1 MNNLAHID
9 NAIIQNRQI
18 YNNISAKPN
27 AFINLSSQNDVYTS
41 SKVQYYNDEK
51 SQKAQ
56 KDKKLSK
63 ILVLG
68 FSAVSILG
76 LGATAAIQIL
86 KHKVKIQDI
95 PKIATDTVDAAMQTQ
110 AGQTAKKWTNKILNM
125 CINLD
130 ALKNNIWTGI
140 SNKLHLN
147 KFDDYIAD
155 TYSKL
160 STKESL
166 DKYAKSSS
174 RINSFLNSIGKEER
188 LDPQNYEKFCAD
200 MANAIK
206 NEVSPKGRKV
216 YQVLFEG
223 FKKTDESQDFI
234 QRMKNGFKTFWKNG
248 TEEVIADTNLNNVY
262 KKYTQGL
269 EQDFIP
275 NEIFDSIQNMKK
287 ALPEKRATMHASIVD
302 QIKKLLENRDLDE
315 LKKAYNIDDTDK
327 LAQAIAKD
335 YEQLDF
341 LYSKGA
347 RNIAEKQRDLKLGNA
362 SVDVLGMASTIG
374 MLGVGVAKAEDKKE
388 KESIM
393 LDLGIPLTS
402 SMIFSFVGGLKNI
415 SGVASMLTGLAVG
428 SATSL
433 GVKLIQS
440 LKGNK
445 EQQNSTTV

>member
-27 AFINLSSQNDVYTS
+27 AFVNLSSQKDVYTS

-95 PKIATDTVDAAMQTQ
+95 PKIATDTIDAAMQTQ

-147 KFDDYIAD
+147 KFDDYIAN

-160 STKESL
+160 SIKESL

-174 RINSFLNSIGKEER
+174 RINIFNDLIGKNKLKPQEYEE
-188 LDPQNYEKFCAD
+188 FCSD

-206 NEVSPKGRKV
+206 NKVSPEGGKV

-223 FKKTDESQDFI
+223 FKKTDKNQNFI

-248 TEEVIADTNLNNVY
+248 TKEVIADTNLNNVY

-287 ALPEKRATMHASIVD
+287 ALPEARATMHASIVN
-302 QIKKLLENRDLDE
+302 QIKKLLENQDLDE

-362 SVDVLGMASTIG
+362 SVDVLGMTSTIG

>member
-27 AFINLSSQNDVYTS
+27 AFINLSSQKDVYTS

-76 LGATAAIQIL
+76 LGATATIQIL

-95 PKIATDTVDAAMQTQ
+95 PKIATDTIGAAMQTP
-110 AGQTAKKWTNKILNM
+110 AGQTAKKWTDKILNM

-147 KFDDYIAD
+147 KFDNYIAD
-155 TYSKL
+155 TYGKL

-174 RINSFLNSIGKEER
+174 RINKFNDLIGKKRLEPKEYEE
-188 LDPQNYEKFCAD
+188 FCSD

-206 NEVSPKGRKV
+206 ENVSPEGKKV

-223 FKKTDESQDFI
+223 FKKTDENLTFI
-234 QRMKNGFKTFWKNG
+234 QRIKNGFETFWKNG
-248 TEEVIADTNLNNVY
+248 TKEVIADKNLSKVY
-262 KKYTQGL
+262 ERYTKNGL
-269 EQDFIP
+269 SENTIGKGLKDFIENIKNATP
-275 NEIFDSIQNMKK
+275 ENKESAKKEFIKEIKNMLENKDL
-287 ALPEKRATMHASIVD
+287 AA
-302 QIKKLLENRDLDE
+302 IKKE
-315 LKKAYNIDDTDK
+315 YNVDDTDK

-335 YEQLDF
+335 YMQLDY

-402 SMIFSFVGGLKNI
+402 SMIFSFVGGIKNI
-415 SGVASMLTGLAVG
+415 SGIASMLTGLAVG

-433 GVKLIQS
+433 GVKMLQS

>member
-27 AFINLSSQNDVYTS
+27 AFVNLSSQKDVYTS

-76 LGATAAIQIL
+76 LGATAAVQIL
-86 KHKVKIQDI
+86 KHKVKVQDI
-95 PKIATDTVDAAMQTQ
+95 PKIATDTIDAAMQTQ

-147 KFDDYIAD
+147 KFDDYIAN

-160 STKESL
+160 SIKESL

-174 RINSFLNSIGKEER
+174 RINIFNDLIGKNKLKPQKYEE
-188 LDPQNYEKFCAD
+188 FCTD

-206 NEVSPKGRKV
+206 NEVSPEGRKV

-223 FKKTDESQDFI
+223 FKKTDKNQNFI

-248 TEEVIADTNLNNVY
+248 TKEVIADTNLNNVY

-269 EQDFIP
+269 KQDFIP
-275 NEIFDSIQNMKK
+275 NEIFDSIQSMKK
-287 ALPEKRATMHASIVD
+287 ALPEKRATMHTSIVN
-302 QIKKLLENRDLDE
+302 QIKKLLENQYLDE

-335 YEQLDF
+335 YMQLDY

>member
-27 AFINLSSQNDVYTS
+27 AFINLSSQKDVYTS

-147 KFDDYIAD
+147 KFDNFIAD

-160 STKESL
+160 STKEGL

-174 RINSFLNSIGKEER
+174 RINIFNDLIGKKE
-188 LDPQNYEKFCAD
+188 LAADNYDKFCAN
-200 MANAIK
+200 MSKEIEENVAPEN
-206 NEVSPKGRKV
+206 RKV
-216 YQVLFEG
+216 CQVLFEG
-223 FKKTDESQDFI
+223 FKKTDKNQGII

-262 KKYTQGL
+262 KKCTQGL

-275 NEIFDSIQNMKK
+275 DEIFDSIQNMKK
-287 ALPEKRATMHASIVD
+287 ALPEARATMHASIVN
-302 QIKKLLENRDLDE
+302 QIKKLLENQDLDE

-335 YEQLDF
+335 YMQLDY

-402 SMIFSFVGGLKNI
+402 SMIFSFVGGIKNI
-415 SGVASMLTGLAVG
+415 SGVAAMLTGLAVG

-433 GVKLIQS
+433 GVKMLQS

>member
-27 AFINLSSQNDVYTS
+27 AFVNLSSQKDVYTS

-95 PKIATDTVDAAMQTQ
+95 PKIATDTIDAAMQTQ

-147 KFDDYIAD
+147 KFDDYIAN

-160 STKESL
+160 SIKESL

-174 RINSFLNSIGKEER
+174 RINIFNDLIGKNKLKPQEYEE
-188 LDPQNYEKFCAD
+188 FCSYMAD
-200 MANAIK
+200 AIK
-206 NEVSPKGRKV
+206 NKVSPEGRKV

-223 FKKTDESQDFI
+223 FKKTDKNQNFI

-248 TEEVIADTNLNNVY
+248 TKEIIADTNLNNVY

-287 ALPEKRATMHASIVD
+287 ALPEARATMHASIVN
-302 QIKKLLENRDLDE
+302 QIKKLLENQDLDE

-362 SVDVLGMASTIG
+362 SVDVLGMTSTIG

>member
-27 AFINLSSQNDVYTS
+27 AFINLSSQKDVYTS

-95 PKIATDTVDAAMQTQ
+95 QNIATNTLDAAMQTP
-110 AGQTAKKWTNKILNM
+110 AGQTAKKWTKKILNM

-130 ALKNNIWTGI
+130 ALKNNIWTEI

-147 KFDDYIAD
+147 KFDNYIAD

-174 RINSFLNSIGKEER
+174 RINIFNNQIGKKE
-188 LDPQNYEKFCAD
+188 LAVDNYDKFCAN
-200 MANAIK
+200 MSKEIEENVAPEN
-206 NEVSPKGRKV
+206 RKV
-216 YQVLFEG
+216 YQVLFKG
-223 FKKTDESQDFI
+223 FKKTDENQSFI
-234 QRMKNGFKTFWKNG
+234 QRIQNGFKTFWKNG
-248 TEEVIADTNLNNVY
+248 TEEIISDTNLNDVY
-262 KKYTQGL
+262 EKYTQGL
-269 EQDFIP
+269 EKDFMP
-275 NEIFDSIQNMKK
+275 NEILESIQSMRKV
-287 ALPEKRATMHASIVD
+287 LPEQRAELHKSVVN
-302 QIKKLLENRDLDE
+302 QIKGLLENQDLSK
-315 LKKAYNIDDTDK
+315 LKKAYNIDDNDK

-362 SVDVLGMASTIG
+362 SVDVLTMASTMG
-374 MLGVGVAKAEDKKE
+374 MLGVSVAKADGKKE

-393 LDLGIPLTS
+393 LDLGIPLSS
-402 SMIFSFVGGLKNI
+402 SMIFSFVGGIKNI
-415 SGVASMLTGLAVG
+415 SGVAAMLTGLAVG

-433 GVKLIQS
+433 GVKMLQG

>member
-27 AFINLSSQNDVYTS
+27 AFVNLSSQKDVYTS

-95 PKIATDTVDAAMQTQ
+95 PKIATDTIDAAMQTQ

-147 KFDDYIAD
+147 KFDDYIAN

-160 STKESL
+160 SIKESL

-174 RINSFLNSIGKEER
+174 RINIFNDLIGKNKLKPQEYEE
-188 LDPQNYEKFCAD
+188 FCSYMAD
-200 MANAIK
+200 AIK
-206 NEVSPKGRKV
+206 NKVSPEGRKV

-223 FKKTDESQDFI
+223 FKKTDKNQNFI

-248 TEEVIADTNLNNVY
+248 TKEIIADTNLNNVY

-287 ALPEKRATMHASIVD
+287 ALPEARATMHASIVN
-302 QIKKLLENRDLDE
+302 QIKKLLENQYLDE

-362 SVDVLGMASTIG
+362 SVDVLGMTSTIG

>member
-27 AFINLSSQNDVYTS
+27 AFVNLSSQKDVYTS

-95 PKIATDTVDAAMQTQ
+95 PKIATDTIDAAMQTQ
-110 AGQTAKKWTNKILNM
+110 AGQTAKKWTNKILNICM
-125 CINLD
+125 NLD

-147 KFDDYIAD
+147 KFDDYIAN

-160 STKESL
+160 SIKENL

-174 RINSFLNSIGKEER
+174 RINIFNDLIGKNKLKPQEYEE
-188 LDPQNYEKFCAD
+188 FCSD

-206 NEVSPKGRKV
+206 NKVSPEGGKV
-216 YQVLFEG
+216 YKVLFEG
-223 FKKTDESQDFI
+223 FKKTDKNQNFI

-248 TEEVIADTNLNNVY
+248 TKEVIADTNLNNVY

-287 ALPEKRATMHASIVD
+287 ALPEARATMHASIVN
-302 QIKKLLENRDLDE
+302 QIKKLLENQDLDE

-362 SVDVLGMASTIG
+362 SVDVLGMTSTIG

>member
-27 AFINLSSQNDVYTS
+27 AFVNLSSQKDVYTS

-76 LGATAAIQIL
+76 LGATAAVQIL
-86 KHKVKIQDI
+86 KHKVKVQDI
-95 PKIATDTVDAAMQTQ
+95 PKIATDTIDAAMQTQ

-147 KFDDYIAD
+147 KFDDYIAN

-160 STKESL
+160 SIKESL

-174 RINSFLNSIGKEER
+174 RINIFNDLIGKNKLKPQEYEE
-188 LDPQNYEKFCAD
+188 FCSYMAD
-200 MANAIK
+200 AIK
-206 NEVSPKGRKV
+206 NKVSPEGRKV

-223 FKKTDESQDFI
+223 FKKTDKNQNFI

-248 TEEVIADTNLNNVY
+248 TKEIIADTNLNNVY

-287 ALPEKRATMHASIVD
+287 ALPEARATMHASIVN
-302 QIKKLLENRDLDE
+302 QIKKLLENQDLDE

-362 SVDVLGMASTIG
+362 SVDVLGMTSTIG

>member
-51 SQKAQ
+51 SQKTK

-63 ILVLG
+63 YLVLG
-68 FSAVSILG
+68 FSGLSILG
-76 LGATAAIQIL
+76 LGATVLVQVL
-86 KHKVKIQDI
+86 KHKADI
-95 PKIATDTVDAAMQTQ
+95 RKLADSAMSTQ
-110 AGQTAKKWTNKILNM
+110 AGKTAKRWTDKLLNM
-125 CINLD
+125 CMNLD
-130 ALKNNIWTGI
+130 ALKNNVWTSI
-140 SNKLHLN
+140 SNKLGLD
-147 KFDDYIAD
+147 KFDKFIAD
-155 TYSKL
+155 KYGEL

-166 DKYAKSSS
+166 EKYTKSSS
-174 RINSFLNSIGKEER
+174 RINIFNNQIGKKE
-188 LDPQNYEKFCAD
+188 LAVDNYDKFCAN
-200 MANAIK
+200 MSKEIEENVAPEN
-206 NEVSPKGRKV
+206 RKV
-216 YQVLFEG
+216 YQVLFKG
-223 FKKTDESQDFI
+223 FKKTDENQSFI
-234 QRMKNGFKTFWKNG
+234 QRIQNGFKTFWKNG
-248 TEEVIADTNLNNVY
+248 TEEIISDTNLNDVY
-262 KKYTQGL
+262 EKYTQGL
-269 EQDFIP
+269 EKDFMP
-275 NEIFDSIQNMKK
+275 NEILESIQSMRKV
-287 ALPEKRATMHASIVD
+287 LPEQRAELHKSVVN
-302 QIKKLLENRDLDE
+302 QIKQLLENQDLSK

-335 YEQLDF
+335 YMQLDY

-362 SVDVLGMASTIG
+362 SVDVLTMASTMG
-374 MLGVGVAKAEDKKE
+374 MLGVSVAKADGKKE

-393 LDLGIPLTS
+393 LDLGIPLSS
-402 SMIFSFVGGLKNI
+402 SMIFSFVGGIKNI
-415 SGVASMLTGLAVG
+415 SGVAAMLTGLAVG

-445 EQQNSTTV
+445 EQQNTTTV